1 MSSGSDPG
9 RPTLSIVI
17 PVLNEEASLPSLF
30 EALCRLRDGGHA
42 FSCQFVLV
50 NDGSWD
56 RTTILL
62 DEAAAAD
69 PDFKVVHLSRNF
81 GQQAAITAG
90 IHYATGDA
98 LVVADADLQDPLTLV
113 PEMMKK
119 FAEGYDVVNSVRVAR
134 QGESFLKRQTATLF
148 YWLMG
153 RLSDRRVPVLQ
164 GDFRLIGRRV
174 VEVLKVLPERHRYI
188 RGLVAWAGFRQ
199 VSIPYERPIRV
210 AGGTHYS
217 YARMLALALDAILS
231 FSWVPLRAA
240 FLLGLPC
247 LALSGAFLLVNLL
260 LLIFTD
266 LPVRGWLSLA
276 SLIVMMGGLNLLMA
290 GILGEYVGRI
300 FEEVKGRPPYV
311 VAATRNLDAPQGS

>member
-1 MSSGSDPG
+1 MNTAPSPV

-17 PVLNEEASLPSLF
+17 PMLNEEVSLSRLF
-30 EALCRLRDGGHA
+30 EALRGLRDTGKEFA
-42 FSCQFVLV
+42 CEFVLV

-56 RTTILL
+56 RTPVLL
-62 DEAAAAD
+62 DQAAAAD
-69 PDFKVVHLSRNF
+69 PDFKIVHLSRNF

-90 IHYATGDA
+90 IQYATGDA

-119 FAEGYDVVNSVRVAR
+119 FVEGYDVVNSVRTAR
-134 QGESFLKRQTATLF
+134 QGESFFKRRTAALF

-153 RLSDRRVPVLQ
+153 RLTDGRVPVLQ

-174 VEVLKVLPERHRYI
+174 VEVLKAMPERHRYI

-199 VSIPYERPIRV
+199 TSIAYERPVR
-210 AGGTHYS
+210 ATGETHYS
-217 YARMLALALDAILS
+217 NARMIALALDAILS

-240 FLLGLPC
+240 FLLGLVC
-247 LALSGAFLLVNLL
+247 LALSGAFLFVNLIL
-260 LLIFTD
+260 MIFTD

-276 SLIVMMGGLNLLMA
+276 SLIVMMGGLNLVMA

-300 FEEVKGRPPYV
+300 FEEVKGRPRYI
-311 VAATRNLDAPQGS
+311 VAATRNLGATQRP